1 MIYEPPQRVR
11 PRRPRSTLD
20 SPILAAAL
28 VFIVAALVAAIV
40 LVPGILP
47 SFGSGPGQSTVAG
60 LPTASPAGPT
70 PVPTIARPT
79 PSPAP
84 TFQTYRVKAG
94 DTLNSIARR
103 FDTTGRSLAWWNR
116 GFYPSL
122 DPESFDYDPN
132 TIRVGWMLVVVPG
145 VTVDEEEPPAPIGT
159 PRETP
164 R

>member
-20 SPILAAAL
+20 SPILAGAL
-28 VFIVAALVAAIV
+28 IVVVLGIVGVIV
-40 LVPGILP
+40 LVPGVLP
-47 SFGSGPGQSTVAG
+47 SAGGPAQSAIAG
-60 LPTASPAGPT
+60 GPSATPAGPSPVVTFARPTASPP
-70 PVPTIARPT
+70 PDFLVHK
-79 PSPAP
+79 
-84 TFQTYRVKAG
+84 VKPG

-103 FDTTGRSLAWWNR
+103 YDTTARSVSWWNR

-122 DPESFDYDPN
+122 DPDSPGYDPN
-132 TIRVGWMLVVVPG
+132 TIRVGWELVVLPG
-145 VTVDEEEPPAPIGT
+145 TTVDEEEPPAPIGT

>member
-11 PRRPRSTLD
+11 PRRPRSALD
-20 SPILAAAL
+20 SPILAGAL
-28 VFIVAALVAAIV
+28 VLVVAGIVAAIV

-47 SFGSGPGQSTVAG
+47 SVGPEPGQSTAAG
-60 LPTASPAGPT
+60 LPTASPPGPT
-70 PVPTIARPT
+70 PVATFARPT

-84 TFQTYRVKAG
+84 TFQTYRVKPG

-122 DPESFDYDPN
+122 DPESPDYDPN
-132 TIRVGWMLVVVPG
+132 TIRVDWVLIVVPNT
-145 VTVDEEEPPAPIGT
+145 TVDDEEPPEPIGT